1 MLLQALLKI
10 QLNRHVNRHFKKII
24 MENKIER
31 ITKAATKSYIQ
42 DGYILQDY
50 EFNEISQ
57 LAIYHI
63 KHSNGNSIKI
73 IGDIIYRKI
82 YIYLNAKLNKTISL

>member
-1 MLLQALLKI
+1 
-10 QLNRHVNRHFKKII
+10 

-31 ITKAATKSYIQ
+31 IAKATVKSYIN
-42 DGYILQDY
+42 DGYKLQWY

-63 KHSNGNSIKI
+63 IHSNGNNIKVVGDVMENKIKI
-73 IGDIIYRKI
+73 FLNGKI
-82 YIYLNAKLNKTISL
+82 NKTISL

>member
-1 MLLQALLKI
+1 
-10 QLNRHVNRHFKKII
+10 
-24 MENKIER
+24 MEDKIER
-31 ITKAATKSYIQ
+31 ITKATAKSYIQ
-42 DGYILQDY
+42 DGYILQYY

-73 IGDIIYRKI
+73 IGDIIDRKI
-82 YIYLNAKLNKTISL
+82 YIYLNGKLNKTISL